1 MSKSTM
7 IKDLKPS
14 NNASMQQQVASSA
27 SGQRTADSGQ
37 QDAEVSVQEVLSEI
51 ENESRQ
57 EQHIHHQH
65 AQMMARQQQPMSSVS
80 TQGYGSND
88 ISNQLLQQQLLQQQF
103 LQQQLLSQKEEQQ
116 QGHKNGGML
125 QSLLDKAKQLFKRD
139 NNLFMVS
146 SILYLVFVY
155 MDVLN
160 VLKIDNFTIFEKY
173 PYLINLVT
181 SLIFGLTV
189 AIVKPLM

>member
-1 MSKSTM
+1 M

-14 NNASMQQQVASSA
+14 NNASMQPQAVDS
-27 SGQRTADSGQ
+27 SGQ

-57 EQHIHHQH
+57 EQHIHQQH

-80 TQGYGSND
+80 APGYGSND
-88 ISNQLLQQQLLQQQF
+88 LSNQLLQQQLLQQQF

-116 QGHKNGGML
+116 QENKNGGML

-155 MDVLN
+155 VDVLN